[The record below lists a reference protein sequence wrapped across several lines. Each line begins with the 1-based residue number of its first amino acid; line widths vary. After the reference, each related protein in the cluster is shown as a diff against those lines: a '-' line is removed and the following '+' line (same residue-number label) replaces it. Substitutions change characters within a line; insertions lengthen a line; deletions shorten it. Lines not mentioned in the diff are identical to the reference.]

1 MQNGP
6 KFSLKHHS
14 SMCKNLIFKF
24 LFFLIYYQSWE
35 FASLFASPRHLL
47 SLQWRFVKTVAQG
60 TVARS
65 KMVAR
70 SVLSEWGE
78 ENKSEHKFGVN
89 LSRHTWGKTA
99 VQNHFSMCFFKLFFV
114 TFGMFRHFSAF
125 KCNFLPIFRRRFAAH
140 DEKIVRGGSTLRA
153 VNAVRRSKGC
163 GAVARTKK
171 CAWCMPCS
179 AFICFL

>member
-78 ENKSEHKFGVN
+78 ENKSEPQNYKWQNSKLRCRYRHHLKVALPRWNKECFSRQNCAADGRLCRSRVAAKNFVFLISRNFQEIFNFVFCQILLKF
-89 LSRHTWGKTA
+89 
-99 VQNHFSMCFFKLFFV
+99 CE
-114 TFGMFRHFSAF
+114 
-125 KCNFLPIFRRRFAAH
+125 I
-140 DEKIVRGGSTLRA
+140 LR
-153 VNAVRRSKGC
+153 NSK
-163 GAVARTKK
+163 
-171 CAWCMPCS
+171 
-179 AFICFL
+179 